1 MEENI
6 ALKKPINDTLE
17 DRKSFTPA
25 IVNASLMSQNDD
37 GSSATRNTKAPTE
50 LTNNLN

>member
-25 IVNASLMSQNDD
+25 IDNASLMSQNDD